1 MIELAHD
8 LWYLVDV
15 LRRCK
20 AGELTGIE
28 LLARSLEGATVVHL
42 DFVALLGL
50 ALADH
55 GESHVNLELL
65 GNDANGGR
73 GESGEEEGG
82 LHGGGRGGQ

>member
-1 MIELAHD
+1 MIELAYD
-8 LWYLVDV
+8 LRYLVDV

-20 AGELTGIE
+20 AGGLTGIE

-42 DFVALLGL
+42 DLVALLGL

-73 GESGEEEGG
+73 GESGEKEGG
-82 LHGGGRGGQ
+82 LHGDGRGGQ